1 MMECFLPT
9 PQTVLVNTSSSQD
22 HITMF
27 QCTRTIPMMLRPLT
41 AFHTKSAMMAFRPG
55 PQRTTTR
62 MTTLRFQHDSSGDD
76 ERLPVVLDGN
86 MNLTGKT
93 SAGIEVSGKNELK
106 TVKFNLKFD
115 RKEELKEVKTE
126 LEEVRTELKEDI
138 GSLHTT
144 LEAVQIEVKKD
155 IGSVKNDLEAVK
167 SVVKEVD
174 FVVKEVMTELK
185 EVMTEL
191 KEVKTQLQEVMTE
204 LKEVKPELKE
214 GGIGSLKTKLLEG
227 IVKGIGW
234 CGTQIAPLILFI
246 VVFFIGVFGGMYMVL
261 LEANVR
267 AYRDMRDFIRNLEAD
282 FKKRC

>member
-1 MMECFLPT
+1 
-9 PQTVLVNTSSSQD
+9 
-22 HITMF
+22 MF

-155 IGSVKNDLEAVK
+155 IGIVKNDLEAVK

-204 LKEVKPELKE
+204 LKEVKTELKEVKPELKE

-227 IVKGIGW
+227 IVEGIVW

-246 VVFFIGVFGGMYMVL
+246 VVFFIGVFGGMYMTL
-261 LEANVR
+261 LEVNLR
-267 AYRDMRDFIRNLEAD
+267 GWRDVRDFIRNLEAD